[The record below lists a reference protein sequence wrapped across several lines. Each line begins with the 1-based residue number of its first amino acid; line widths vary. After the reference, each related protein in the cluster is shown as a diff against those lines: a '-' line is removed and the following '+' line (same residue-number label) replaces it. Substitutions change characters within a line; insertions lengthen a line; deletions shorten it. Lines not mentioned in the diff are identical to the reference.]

1 MGNETYVTCAE
12 KRKRYDECLPLVIC
26 VLDKTTGHDF
36 IQSSWPSDFFLD
48 VSSYDEMTQKLLAGQ
63 CNVAADV
70 RSGLLYLNKTDD
82 MRGMNYTIGVKR
94 MASRE
99 LFLTFLCS
107 YVVSALTLIATQTV
121 DPHAIVTRPHDHEFS
136 DIINWV
142 VQALFY
148 GEEQGIGKEPSLCQH
163 YPTSSTV
170 EARDLTYMNAVYCVG
185 NYGELKNN
193 ELGMDTINN
202 GTTGMIT
209 AIPFGSLG
217 FPGMSSYISNETCL
231 CDMRLKGVLKCGVI
245 VPNGFVG
252 NVTDSRELVGMNVD
266 YCYTL
271 AAALFNGKWDA
282 TQLFVFSEEEDSYA
296 ALGNGTIDVIAGAR
310 AHKKYDFASKS
321 LPGFHFSIP
330 YFYGNETAR

>member
-1 MGNETYVTCAE
+1 
-12 KRKRYDECLPLVIC
+12 
-26 VLDKTTGHDF
+26 
-36 IQSSWPSDFFLD
+36 
-48 VSSYDEMTQKLLAGQ
+48 MT
-63 CNVAADV
+63 
-70 RSGLLYLNKTDD
+70 RS
-82 MRGMNYTIGVKR
+82 
-94 MASRE
+94 
-99 LFLTFLCS
+99 
-107 YVVSALTLIATQTV
+107 
-121 DPHAIVTRPHDHEFS
+121 HDHEFS

-148 GEEQGIGKEPSLCQH
+148 GEEQGIGKDPSLCQD

-170 EARDLTYMNAVYCVG
+170 EARDLNYMNAVYCVG
-185 NYGELKNN
+185 NYGQIKHN
-193 ELGMDTINN
+193 EFGMDIINN

-209 AIPFGSLG
+209 AIPFGEKGYASM
-217 FPGMSSYISNETCL
+217 PSSISNEACL
-231 CDMRLKGVLKCGVI
+231 CDMRLNGVLKCGVI
-245 VPNGFVG
+245 VPKGVVG

-271 AAALFNGKWDA
+271 AAALFNGKWEA
-282 TQLFVFSEEEDSYA
+282 AQLFVCSEEDGYA